1 MPQSSARS
9 FMVIL
14 LSGLVRSTFFSDAS
28 SARLVIC
35 DMSAPC
41 CAAFSRI
48 FCCCG
53 VFAWL
58 TAVQGKA
65 MQRRARILPCR
76 WCNFAVAVHKHSLN
90 VKCSYCGFADVFDKY
105 RGINRC
111 FRFVLFLR
119 FKLTMRSIAVFD
131 VSMSS
136 LFCLS
141 CTQKTICVPTTTN
154 TNIVT
159 AAASIVKNAPM
170 FCLKK

>member
-1 MPQSSARS
+1 MPQSLARS

-53 VFAWL
+53 VFRVAGGGARQSW
-58 TAVQGKA
+58 
-65 MQRRARILPCR
+65 RRTRILPCR
-76 WCNFAVAVHKHSLN
+76 WRNFAVAVHKHSLN
-90 VKCSYCGFADVFDKY
+90 VKCSYCGFADFFDKY

-119 FKLTMRSIAVFD
+119 FKLYHAVDCGVWRFNVVAFLFILHAGRETACRQRSIQI
-131 VSMSS
+131 S
-136 LFCLS
+136 
-141 CTQKTICVPTTTN
+141 
-154 TNIVT
+154 
-159 AAASIVKNAPM
+159 
-170 FCLKK
+170 